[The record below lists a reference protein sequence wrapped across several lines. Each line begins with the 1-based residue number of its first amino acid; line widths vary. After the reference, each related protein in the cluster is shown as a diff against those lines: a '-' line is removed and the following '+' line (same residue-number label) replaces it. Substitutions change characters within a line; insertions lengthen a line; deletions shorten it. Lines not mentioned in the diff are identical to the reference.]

1 MNCSTFQDQLSDYLE
16 GALDARGRAEGAT
29 HRLICRECRDLY
41 NEVRA
46 TMTALGELTRGAD
59 VEIPATLNARILA
72 ATTPGEMLNCHEF
85 DALIERYFD
94 GVLLAPE
101 FQTFQNHFEHCR
113 QCRRLL
119 AGIEDAISLCRE
131 AKEDVVAVPNGLEE
145 RIVAVTT
152 GKTATARLYASLL
165 SFTTEQWAVA
175 LLILCAAMTL
185 LSMRFASVTE
195 FKAEAA
201 RLSYELKNNGQ
212 QARSQLQQAT
222 SHFDALLGRR
232 AAVNPPQVLAP
243 DLQPVACCQPLRPVT
258 QANQFNLNAIP
269 VATPLRAIPVRA
281 HP

>member
-16 GALDARGRAEGAT
+16 GALDARGRVEGAT
-29 HRLICRECRDLY
+29 HRLVCRECRDLY

-46 TMTALGELTRGAD
+46 TMAALGELSGGAD
-59 VEIPATLNARILA
+59 VETPLTLNARILA

-119 AGIEDAISLCRE
+119 AGIEDAISLCHE
-131 AKEDVVAVPNGLEE
+131 AKEDVVAVPAGLEE

-152 GKTATARLYASLL
+152 GKTATARFYALLL

-175 LLILCAAMTL
+175 LLILCAAMTM

-201 RLSYELKNNGQ
+201 RLSYELKSNGQ

-222 SHFDALLGRR
+222 SHFDSLLGRR
-232 AAVNPPQVLAP
+232 ATTAP
-243 DLQPVACCQPLRPVT
+243 HRVAAPKLQPVACCQPLMPVT
-258 QANQFNLNAIP
+258 QADPFNLHALP
-269 VATPLRAIPVRA
+269 MATPPRAIPVRTN
-281 HP
+281 P